1 MTTVS
6 GSAEELL
13 AELDSA
19 TDDTAAARAEGLLGR
34 LIAGRAER
42 TRERLAREANA
53 ERLARLEA
61 LASEIRGAASDA
73 DQLHGLLDTATE
85 ALAALL
91 AALDERGKLHDEWR
105 AKMRDEEVT
114 PNGTGRPE
122 DARLSFQEYGGDLT
136 VNGQRITRPD
146 AGQLAGLVIHQ
157 AVATAGINPELRSG
171 HPLAEHCEPFQRA
184 LVDDP
189 AGYLRSQFGA
199 PDRP

>member
-1 MTTVS
+1 MATP
-6 GSAEELL
+6 AEAETLL
-13 AELDSA
+13 ADLDQAPDGASV
-19 TDDTAAARAEGLLGR
+19 ARAEGLLGR
-34 LIAGRAER
+34 LVAARAER
-42 TRERLAREANA
+42 TRARLASEANA

-61 LASEIRGAASDA
+61 LAGEIGAAHVDA
-73 DQLHGLLDTATE
+73 ERLHDLLQTATD

-91 AALDERGKLHDEWR
+91 KAVDERGRLHDAWR
-105 AKMRDEEVT
+105 ARLRAEQV
-114 PNGTGRPE
+114 PAGATGRAE
-122 DARLSFQEYGGDLT
+122 DAGLSWLESGGEVIFD
-136 VNGQRITRPD
+136 GQRIGRPD

-157 AVATAGINPELRSG
+157 AVATAGVNPELRSG